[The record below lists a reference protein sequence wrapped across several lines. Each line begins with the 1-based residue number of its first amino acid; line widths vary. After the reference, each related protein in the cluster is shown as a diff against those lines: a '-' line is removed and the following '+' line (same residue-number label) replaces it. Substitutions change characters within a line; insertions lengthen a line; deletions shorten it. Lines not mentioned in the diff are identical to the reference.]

1 MQNTRF
7 YPFLFVI
14 ALIFKVSAMAQTG
27 VISGRVFDA
36 INNDPLPFSNVI
48 LEGTDRGVV
57 TDEEGRF
64 QFDDLEPGLYRVQA
78 SFIGYKPKVIDE
90 VRVTQVTAANL
101 NIGLDLETTVIQAVE
116 LVANPFES
124 REESPTSVQ
133 RIGVNEIQRNPGA
146 NQDISIVVQTL
157 PGVAS
162 TPSFRNDLIIR
173 GGAPNE
179 NRFYLDGIEIPTI
192 NHFATQGSS
201 GGPVGMINVNLIEG
215 VELYTGA
222 FPAERGNALSSVM
235 DIKFKEGRSDRV
247 GSRFQLGASEVGITS
262 EGPLGENTTFVASV
276 RRSYLQFLFAALEL
290 PFLPTYND
298 LQFKVKHRF
307 NQRNEI
313 TMLGIGALDQFVLNT
328 DANGTPEQRYILNNL
343 PTNNQW
349 NYTLGLKYTRYRDRG
364 YTNVVLSR
372 SHLNNQ
378 AYRYADN
385 IETPENLILD
395 YKSNEIEGKLRI
407 ETVSRREGWKLLWG
421 VGAERTYYDN
431 RTTNRRYAGNEV
443 IDIRYE
449 TELYGFKYAAFA
461 SASRSMGRWNVAG
474 SLRMDGFDYSSATSN
489 PLDQF
494 SPRIAVKYNL
504 NSAWSLNFNTGIY
517 YQLPPYTLLGYKNT
531 EGELVNRASGIRSIQ
546 SGQLVAGVTYLT
558 PFSSKV
564 SLEAFHKSYDHY
576 PLLTRDSIA
585 LANLGSDFGV
595 IGNEPASPDAEGRAY
610 GVEFLYQQ
618 KLSAGYYGLF
628 SYTFVR
634 SEFTNGDGEFIPSS
648 WDNRHLISMVGGKKF
663 NNDWEV
669 GFRWRFLGG
678 APYTPYDE
686 EASSLQTVWDVT
698 GRGVFDYSAINSLR
712 NGAYQQL
719 DFRVDKKWYFEKWNL
734 NVYFDVQNAYGF
746 QLEGQ
751 PFIDVVRDD
760 QGLPVT
766 DPDDSSRY
774 LLTTLENTSGTLLPS
789 IGVIIDF

>member
-1 MQNTRF
+1 MRMSLSVRATLTI
-7 YPFLFVI
+7 FLAAWT
-14 ALIFKVSAMAQTG
+14 ALHAQTG
-27 VISGRVFDA
+27 SITGRVFDA
-36 INNDPLPFSNVI
+36 INNDPLPFANVI

-57 TDEEGRF
+57 TNEEGAFRF
-64 QFDDLEPGLYRVQA
+64 DGLAPGLYNVQA
-78 SFIGYKPKVIDE
+78 SFIGYQPKVINE
-90 VRVTQVTAANL
+90 VRVTQVTAVNL
-101 NIGLDLETTVIQAVE
+101 NIGLDLETNVIETIE

-222 FPAERGNALSSVM
+222 FPAERGNALSSIM
-235 DIKFKEGRSDRV
+235 EINFKEGRTDRV
-247 GSRFQLGASEVGITS
+247 GSRFQLGASEVGLTMD
-262 EGPLGENTTFVASV
+262 GPLGPNTTFIASV

-298 LQFKVKHRF
+298 FQFKVKHKF
-307 NQRNEI
+307 NQRNEL
-313 TMLGIGALDQFVLNT
+313 TLLGIGALDQFILNT
-328 DANGTPEQRYILNNL
+328 DANETPEQRYILNNL

-349 NYTLGLKYTRYRDRG
+349 NYTVGAKYTRYRDRG
-364 YTNVVLSR
+364 YTNLVVSR
-372 SHLNNQ
+372 SHLNNT
-378 AYRYADN
+378 AYKYADN
-385 IETPENLILD
+385 VETPENLILD
-395 YKSNEIEGKLRI
+395 YASNEIENKFRM
-407 ETVSRREGWKLLWG
+407 ETVSRRDGWKLLWG
-421 VGAERTYYDN
+421 VGAESVEYDN
-431 RTTNRRYAGNEV
+431 RTLNQIFAGNQV
-443 IDIRYE
+443 VLVNYN
-449 TELYGFKYAAFA
+449 TELNGLKYAAFA
-461 SASRSMGRWNVAG
+461 SASKSIGRWNLSG
-474 SLRMDGFDYSSATSN
+474 SLRMDGFDYSSSTSN

-504 NSAWSLNFNTGIY
+504 NGAWSLNFNTGIY
-517 YQLPPYTLLGYKNT
+517 YQLPPYTILGYKDAN
-531 EGELVNRASGIRSIQ
+531 GILVNRDSGIRSIQ
-546 SGQLVAGVTYLT
+546 SGQVVAGVTYLT
-558 PFSSKV
+558 PFSSKISV
-564 SLEAFHKSYDHY
+564 EAFHKTYDHY
-576 PLLTRDSIA
+576 PLLTRDTVA

-595 IGNEPASPDAEGRAY
+595 IGNEPATPDAEGRAY
-610 GVEFLYQQ
+610 GAEFLFQQ
-618 KLSAGYYGLF
+618 KLAAGFYGLF

-634 SEFTNGDGEFIPSS
+634 SEFTNGDNVFIPSS

-663 NNDWEV
+663 SGDWEV

-678 APYTPYDE
+678 APYTPFDE
-686 EASSLQTVWDVT
+686 EASALVEVWDVT
-698 GRGVFDYSAINSLR
+698 GRGVLDYSAINSLR

-719 DFRVDKKWYFEKWNL
+719 DFRVDKKWFFEKWNL
-734 NVYFDVQNAYGF
+734 NLYFDIQNAYNF

-751 PFIDVVRDD
+751 PFIDIVRDA
-760 QGLPVT
+760 QGMPVLN
-766 DPDDSSRY
+766 PDDPTRY
-774 LLTTLENTSGTLLPS
+774 ELTTLDNTSGTLLPS